1 MKFKMKM
8 FNMTLTFMA
17 LSALVTLVTACGGN
31 TNSISS
37 NTDAPGIGALGVN
50 VDIKDCQVNQA
61 YTTQYG
67 CLNRNQ
73 CQYGSG
79 YSAQANQCVAG
90 QLVTRQ
96 LKFGSDPG
104 TRHYGRLTVT
114 NAQQMEVMLQ
124 ASGLCSS
131 TSGQYSGQYSGN
143 SSIPCSQFI
152 SRGTFALVESY
163 SGVAD
168 NINIVIGAGTTL
180 PTDLI
185 GNIPG
190 LYGTA
195 GIGYN
200 GNSSNYVSFNQQAHN
215 YSFNAG
221 NGMQLVGML
230 KNNPISFMVLVNN
243 GNLGLDHLDAS
254 IIYQNTQVAT
264 VTLNRLTNF

>member
-1 MKFKMKM
+1 MKM
-8 FNMTLTFMA
+8 INTTLTFMA
-17 LSALVTLVTACGGN
+17 LSALVTLVAACGGN

-37 NTDAPGIGALGVN
+37 NTDAPGIGALGAN

-79 YSAQANQCVAG
+79 YSAQANQCVQG

-96 LKFGSDPG
+96 TKFGTDPG
-104 TRHYGRLTVT
+104 TRHYGRLTIT

-131 TSGQYSGQYSGN
+131 TSGSFSGMSGN
-143 SSIPCSQFI
+143 AAMPCSQFI
-152 SRGTFALVESY
+152 ARGTFALVESY
-163 SGVAD
+163 SGSVD
-168 NINIVIGAGTTL
+168 NINIVIGAGTTV
-180 PTDLI
+180 PTDLVNALPGVYGTSGMGSI
-185 GNIPG
+185 GNS
-190 LYGTA
+190 YA
-195 GIGYN
+195 
-200 GNSSNYVSFNQQAHN
+200 SSNYVSFNQQAHN

-221 NGMQLVGML
+221 NGMQLVGIV

-243 GNLGLDHLDAS
+243 GNLGLDHVDAS

>member
-1 MKFKMKM
+1 MKM
-8 FNMTLTFMA
+8 INTTMTFMVLA
-17 LSALVTLVTACGGN
+17 TLVTLVTACGGN

-37 NTDAPGIGALGVN
+37 NTDAPGIGALGAN

-61 YTTQYG
+61 YTAQFG

-79 YSAQANQCVAG
+79 YSAQANQCVPG

-96 LKFGSDPG
+96 SKFGTDPA
-104 TRHYGRLTVT
+104 TRHYGRLTIT

-131 TSGQYSGQYSGN
+131 TSGISSGQSGN

-152 SRGTFALVESY
+152 VRGTFAIVESY
-163 SGVAD
+163 SGSVD
-168 NINIVIGAGTTL
+168 NINIVIGAGTSV

-185 GNIPG
+185 GTLPG
-190 LYGTA
+190 VYGTS
-195 GIGYN
+195 GFGYN
-200 GNSSNYVSFNQQAHN
+200 AYTSSDYVSFNQQAHN

-221 NGMQLVGML
+221 NGMQLVGIV
-230 KNNPISFMVLVNN
+230 KSNPISFIVLVNN
-243 GNLGLDHLDAS
+243 GNLGLDHVDAS
-254 IIYQNTQVAT
+254 LVYKNTQVAT
-264 VTLNRLTNF
+264 VKLNRLTNF